1 MEKTCRCGMRGHLPR
16 KRSLSG
22 LTALAGLLTVV
33 LCAGCAGVR
42 IGTDSATPITMKS
55 ERGRP
60 FIPVLLNGKGPYWF
74 AVDTGW
80 QTAADISPRV
90 ERDLK
95 LRRDK
100 DRIVLLDSFA
110 VGEMVFKNFD
120 VFVDDNPKLWDLLG
134 NKTDGIIGMGFLK
147 YFEVTINYPRST
159 MSFVPAF
166 SFIGKHQK
174 PKPTFSYVRIKYSNH
189 YIVVPTYVN
198 GAGPYS
204 FVLDTGSSKCIISTE
219 IADRLSLARSNPHPA
234 RGAVDDI
241 ACWDSS
247 VESLKVGNKAVP
259 NLQVGVMDCADV
271 SKMAECKIDGYIGCN
286 FLKHCAVTFSVLDL
300 YIGIGTE

>member
-1 MEKTCRCGMRGHLPR
+1 MLA
-16 KRSLSG
+16 SLTS
-22 LTALAGLLTVV
+22 LLAALLFT
-33 LCAGCAGVR
+33 GCAGVR
-42 IGTDSATPITMKS
+42 IGTDSATPIAMRI
-55 ERGRP
+55 ERGKP

-74 AVDTGW
+74 AVDTGC
-80 QTAADISPRV
+80 QEAGDISPRV

-159 MSFVPAF
+159 MSFV
-166 SFIGKHQK
+166 SELNFIGKHQK
-174 PKPTFSYVRIKYSNH
+174 PKPNFSYVWIKYSNN

-198 GAGPYS
+198 GAGPYN
-204 FVLDTGSSKCIISTE
+204 FLLDTGASGCIISTE
-219 IADRLSLARSNPHPA
+219 IADKLSLARSNPHPA

-241 ACWDSS
+241 ASWDSS
-247 VESLKVGNKAVP
+247 VESLKVGNKTVH
-259 NLQVGVMDCADV
+259 NLRVGVMDCAGV
-271 SKMAECKIDGYIGCN
+271 SKGAECKIDGYIGYN
-286 FLKHCAVTFSVLDL
+286 FLKSFSVTIGVLDL